1 MGWGWIWFVL
11 IAAGVAWAI
20 GKKRKGQKSSHV
32 YEEWPPKRKP
42 IPEDAW
48 RDDPATDKQLDYLE
62 SLGGRIPARGLTK
75 GEASDRIS
83 KLEPIDEDDAAVLRY
98 FKVST
103 KGVSKDSAA
112 RAVEALM
119 KDETHQKAWADR
131 PLSIELKEFF
141 RLAKL
146 KVPNEMGY
154 EAAEAL
160 KIETLKSWH
169 AEGSPKHADWVDYE
183 RLLEELYDPDARE
196 SWGIKKPPITLVR
209 NCIAELLEQGSTYAS
224 LADDPDELI
233 ERMLEK
239 KPDLEAS

>member
-1 MGWGWIWFVL
+1 MGWGWIFLVL
-11 IAAGVAWAI
+11 ISATVAWVI
-20 GKKRKGQKSSHV
+20 KKNRKNKKSSYV
-32 YEEWPPKRKP
+32 YEEWPPKKMP
-42 IPEDAW
+42 LAEDAW

-83 KLEPIDEDDAAVLRY
+83 KLEPVDEEHAEVLRY

-103 KGVSKDSAA
+103 KGVGKDAAA

-119 KDETHQKAWADR
+119 NDEAHKKAWADR
-131 PLSIELKEFF
+131 PLSVELKEFF
-141 RLAKL
+141 RFAKL
-146 KVPNEMGY
+146 KVPSEMGY

-169 AEGSPKHADWVDYE
+169 TSPKHTDWVDYE

-209 NCIAELLEQGSTYAS
+209 SCIAELLEQGSTYSS
-224 LADDPDELI
+224 LADEPDELI

-239 KPDLEAS
+239 KPDLEI